1 MVSSI
6 NNNTATSST
15 TSSVSGASST
25 LDKTAFLKLLIE
37 QLKHQDP
44 LNPQDDTQ
52 FIAQLAQFSSL
63 EQSMQTN
70 SALSTMTSVLQGQS
84 NAQTT
89 ALVGKTA
96 TLQGKMIVLDGSGSG
111 ATGTFSLS
119 SASKITKAVIQDG
132 DGNVVRELDLGA
144 KNAGIVQFKWD
155 GHNAAGNLQPAGNY
169 AVTITASGNDGVP
182 VSVTQDVSGVVK
194 SVSFDQGYPVL
205 NLENGVSAPASEL
218 LRVDTPP
225 SSP

>member
-1 MVSSI
+1 
-6 NNNTATSST
+6 
-15 TSSVSGASST
+15 
-25 LDKTAFLKLLIE
+25 
-37 QLKHQDP
+37 
-44 LNPQDDTQ
+44 
-52 FIAQLAQFSSL
+52 
-63 EQSMQTN
+63 
-70 SALSTMTSVLQGQS
+70 
-84 NAQTT
+84 
-89 ALVGKTA
+89 
-96 TLQGKMIVLDGSGSG
+96 
-111 ATGTFSLS
+111 
-119 SASKITKAVIQDG
+119 
-132 DGNVVRELDLGA
+132 
-144 KNAGIVQFKWD
+144 VQFKWD